1 VTKIRILFSLSAA
14 LISVFVFGIP
24 FEYELQKS
32 FAQPAG
38 NVSSSSSSPEAAGT
52 SNATNVTANSDLSF
66 FHAQIQVP
74 AASRSAEG
82 SIASIQNNQ
91 SDKPTWILDTGGWG
105 LLVPKRIQVSQ
116 TVVPVNSGVI
126 FTASFGMTKLDGAQ
140 SHRHLITDF
149 NLSKFSETNTVTT
162 YNGTATVTLKDGPR
176 TAVPI
181 SIRIMN
187 ESVMSLWMDPTK
199 TDNHFG
205 NTPIY
210 GHVRTSGIFSSFS
223 R

>member
-1 VTKIRILFSLSAA
+1 MKLMRTTIFLVLAIAA
-14 LISVFVFGIP
+14 LGVVGITTAIMSSV
-24 FEYELQKS
+24 
-32 FAQPAG
+32 ATPAH
-38 NVSSSSSSPEAAGT
+38 AA
-52 SNATNVTANSDLSF
+52 ATNMTANKDLSF

-74 AASRSAEG
+74 TASRSAEG

-91 SDKPTWILDTGGWG
+91 SGKPTWILDTGGWG
-105 LLVPKRIQVSQ
+105 LLVPKPIQVSQ

-126 FTASFGMTKLDGAQ
+126 FTASFGMTKLDGTQ

-149 NLSKFSETNTVTT
+149 NLTKFSETNTVRT
-162 YNGTATVTLKDGPR
+162 YNGTATVTLKEGPQ

-181 SIRIMN
+181 SIQIMN
-187 ESVMSLWMDPTK
+187 ESIMSLWIDPTK

-210 GHVRTSGIFSSFS
+210 GHVRTSGIFSSYA